1 MHLSSDC
8 ILSAV
13 KHKEGGFQSNLAKIV
28 FTATKKCAR
37 GMNLVEREKAGKE
50 GVLWRCPRKG
60 CRREVSLRKDT
71 FFEGSHLEIEKIL
84 RILHLWSTKTPL
96 NKMRVEVEVS
106 TKTAVDWY
114 NFVRDVCAQYYIDH
128 PAVIGG
134 PNVEVE
140 IDESKFGK
148 RKYNRGRTVDGHWVF
163 GGVER
168 ITGECF
174 LVEVQ
179 QRDAATLLPIVQN
192 FVRPGSIV
200 YSDEWAAYNQLAASA
215 ACQHQTVNHSIHFVD
230 PQTGAHTQG
239 IEGLWSACKRMMRE
253 EHAGRNAELFP
264 TYLQEYMWRRR
275 FGGPTTF
282 CNIIKHIAE
291 QYPL

>member
-1 MHLSSDC
+1 M
-8 ILSAV
+8 
-13 KHKEGGFQSNLAKIV
+13 
-28 FTATKKCAR
+28 
-37 GMNLVEREKAGKE
+37 EREKAGKE
-50 GVLWRCPRKG
+50 RVLWRCPRKG

-114 NFVRDVCAQYYIDH
+114 NFVRDVCATY
-128 PAVIGG
+128 AL
-134 PNVEVE
+134 
-140 IDESKFGK
+140 
-148 RKYNRGRTVDGHWVF
+148 RTVDGHWVF

-239 IEGLWSACKRMMRE
+239 IEGCV
-253 EHAGRNAELFP
+253 
-264 TYLQEYMWRRR
+264 
-275 FGGPTTF
+275 
-282 CNIIKHIAE
+282 
-291 QYPL
+291 

>member
-1 MHLSSDC
+1 MAQAALTTPLVGPLSYRDLCAQTVDVESTIRWC
-8 ILSAV
+8 QSL
-13 KHKEGGFQSNLAKIV
+13 KLLRSNLM
-28 FTATKKCAR
+28 CSCGR
-37 GMNLVEREKAGKE
+37 RMNLVEREKAGKE
-50 GVLWRCPRKG
+50 GVLWRW
-60 CRREVSLRKDT
+60 L
-71 FFEGSHLEIEKIL
+71 
-84 RILHLWSTKTPL
+84 
-96 NKMRVEVEVS
+96 
-106 TKTAVDWY
+106 
-114 NFVRDVCAQYYIDH
+114 VCAQYYIDH

-148 RKYNRGRTVDGHWVF
+148 RKYNRGRTVDGHWVY

-168 ITGECF
+168 MTGECF

-200 YSDEWAAYNQLAASA
+200 YSDEWAAYNQLAATA

-253 EHAGRNAELFP
+253 EHAGRNADLFT

-282 CNIIKHIAE
+282 CNIVKHIAE

>member
-1 MHLSSDC
+1 MAQAALTTPLVGPLSYRDLCAQTVDVASTIRWC
-8 ILSAV
+8 QSL
-13 KHKEGGFQSNLAKIV
+13 KLLRSNLM
-28 FTATKKCAR
+28 CSCGR
-37 GMNLVEREKAGKE
+37 GMNLVEREMAGKE
-50 GVLWRCPRKG
+50 GVLWRCPRKR

-71 FFEGSHLEIEKIL
+71 FFEGSHLEIEDPSPVVHQDPFKQDE
-84 RILHLWSTKTPL
+84 
-96 NKMRVEVEVS
+96 VEVEIS
-106 TKTAVDWY
+106 RKTAVDWY

-128 PAVIGG
+128 PAVIGE

-163 GGVER
+163 GN
-168 ITGECF
+168 
-174 LVEVQ
+174 L
-179 QRDAATLLPIVQN
+179 QN

-200 YSDEWAAYNQLAASA
+200 YSDEWAAYNQLAATA

-230 PQTGAHTQG
+230 PQTGTHTQG
-239 IEGLWSACKRMMRE
+239 IEGLWSACKRKRMMRE
-253 EHAGRNAELFP
+253 EHAGRNADLF
-264 TYLQEYMWRRR
+264 TYLQENMWRRR

-282 CNIIKHIAE
+282 CNIIKHIAD

>member
-1 MHLSSDC
+1 MAQAALTTPLVGPLSYRDLCAQTVDVASTIRWC
-8 ILSAV
+8 QSL
-13 KHKEGGFQSNLAKIV
+13 KLLRSNLM
-28 FTATKKCAR
+28 CSCGR

-50 GVLWRCPRKG
+50 GVLWRCPRKR

-71 FFEGSHLEIEKIL
+71 FFEGSHLEIEDPSPVVHQDPFKQDE
-84 RILHLWSTKTPL
+84 
-96 NKMRVEVEVS
+96 VEVEIS
-106 TKTAVDWY
+106 RKTAVDWY

-128 PAVIGG
+128 PAVIGE

-163 GGVER
+163 GN
-168 ITGECF
+168 
-174 LVEVQ
+174 L
-179 QRDAATLLPIVQN
+179 QN

-200 YSDEWAAYNQLAASA
+200 YSDEWAAYNQLAATA

-239 IEGLWSACKRMMRE
+239 IEGLWSACKRKRMMRE
-253 EHAGRNAELFP
+253 EHAGRNADLFT
-264 TYLQEYMWRRR
+264 TYLQENMWRRR

-282 CNIIKHIAE
+282 CNIIKHIAD